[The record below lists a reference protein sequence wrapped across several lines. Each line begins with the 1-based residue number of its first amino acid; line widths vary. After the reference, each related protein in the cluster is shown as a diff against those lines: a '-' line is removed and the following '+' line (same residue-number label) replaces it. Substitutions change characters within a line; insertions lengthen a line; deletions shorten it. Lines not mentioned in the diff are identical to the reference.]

1 MRNDNRK
8 FHKIKQ
14 FRQQAARKKS
24 TSRLELRLIK
34 LLKMD
39 NNYIMLNKTTWAS
52 VSRFCHRTTSH
63 PYIIINDYFKYSQ
76 TFTYTL
82 IQTFVVSKKKS
93 EMTFFFTYTKIT
105 YTCNYNIIEEICKL
119 KF

>member
-82 IQTFVVSKKKS
+82 IRTFVVSIKKKWND
-93 EMTFFFTYTKIT
+93 FFFYLHK
-105 YTCNYNIIEEICKL
+105 NYIYM
-119 KF
+119 